1 MGAHL
6 QRYPSTALH
15 CTPHFPTVNAPNPP
29 SGPTS
34 PLKAQVGA
42 VERSGGQ
49 RGGKWGGEW
58 ATGGRRRGRFVRVAR
73 SAKKDVLCLYSS
85 QAGTLRGP
93 GHPAGLVV
101 RVSAFEEATWY
112 WTPDGKRVAP
122 SMIWCRRP
130 AGSARRSSP

>member
-15 CTPHFPTVNAPNPP
+15 CTPHFPTVNASNVVIGSPF
-29 SGPTS
+29 
-34 PLKAQVGA
+34 PLKPQVGA
-42 VERSGGQ
+42 VERSGGKRGGRCGGQGKQ
-49 RGGKWGGEW
+49 RGARGAGGGEESPTSRVW
-58 ATGGRRRGRFVRVAR
+58 RRRTYCSSTAVRR
-73 SAKKDVLCLYSS
+73 
-85 QAGTLRGP
+85 GTLRGP

-122 SMIWCRRP
+122 SMIWC
-130 AGSARRSSP
+130 